1 VTKASRA
8 EMHERFAERLEAYG
22 QDLVNLDVLVG
33 YHLEQAHH
41 YRAELGRTDPSLAER
56 AGERLAA
63 AGRRALWRDDRR
75 AAASLLQRAADL
87 TRPLRLE
94 VNLEIDLATVQSD
107 PRAAAQTLEAAA
119 ERARSEHNET
129 GEALARAAAA
139 WRRATFA
146 GDFPVDEL
154 EALARRAA
162 SLLERS
168 EDHAGLVH
176 AWRALGS
183 ASLWQGRHEE
193 TARAAERQIHHA
205 RLAGEPAGRMFAL
218 PAALTEGPR
227 PVDEA
232 LRALEEALPRNPQP
246 MPQLYRAWLLA
257 MLGRF
262 DDARAIALDADEQRR
277 EQTGDFG
284 GEYVLA
290 EIAWLE
296 GDYEAGARY
305 LRTQCALCEARGF
318 VAVLS
323 TFAPRLG
330 HMLCKLGRHAEAEPL
345 AQFGREVG
353 HEQEVVTQILWR
365 QVQALVDSHRG
376 DHRAA
381 ETLAREAVQ
390 RSERTDALNWQGDAL
405 FDLAEVLAAAGQ
417 VGEAATVL
425 EQTLDRYKRK
435 HNFAMVA
442 QVQERLTALQ
452 SEALTS

>member
-1 VTKASRA
+1 MARPELTERRSWPVALDLARLPDEAVQELIPAAFGRDLRDRITRAAGGNPLFVEEMVAMADEAKEQVVVPDTLRALLVARLEQLDPAERRVLECAAVEGEVFHRGAVQALFAEAHLTRRLAALVRQQLISPYPSQLAGEDGFRFRHLLIRDAAYESVTKASRA

-56 AGERLAA
+56 AGERLAG

-107 PRAAAQTLEAAA
+107 PRAAAKTLEAVA

-193 TARAAERQIHHA
+193 TAR
-205 RLAGEPAGRMFAL
+205 G
-218 PAALTEGPR
+218 
-227 PVDEA
+227 
-232 LRALEEALPRNPQP
+232 
-246 MPQLYRAWLLA
+246 
-257 MLGRF
+257 
-262 DDARAIALDADEQRR
+262 
-277 EQTGDFG
+277 
-284 GEYVLA
+284 
-290 EIAWLE
+290 
-296 GDYEAGARY
+296 
-305 LRTQCALCEARGF
+305 
-318 VAVLS
+318 
-323 TFAPRLG
+323 
-330 HMLCKLGRHAEAEPL
+330 
-345 AQFGREVG
+345 
-353 HEQEVVTQILWR
+353 
-365 QVQALVDSHRG
+365 
-376 DHRAA
+376 
-381 ETLAREAVQ
+381 
-390 RSERTDALNWQGDAL
+390 
-405 FDLAEVLAAAGQ
+405 
-417 VGEAATVL
+417 
-425 EQTLDRYKRK
+425 
-435 HNFAMVA
+435 
-442 QVQERLTALQ
+442 
-452 SEALTS
+452 